1 MQKQNKII
9 MSEKL
14 EDDNI
19 SILFV
24 DDEKNILSSLK
35 RLFRSEGY
43 DVHLA
48 ESGKQGLDIMQANN
62 ISLVVSDMRM
72 PEMNGAQFLEE
83 VYSKWPSTIRI
94 LLTGYSEI
102 SSTID
107 AINKGNIYKY
117 ISKPWEENDLK
128 QTVRNALE
136 SKKIEQ
142 ERDRLLKLTRKQNE
156 ELQAFNAN
164 LENRV
169 ESRTS
174 ELNQTM
180 GMLESA
186 FESLKESYTST
197 VKVFSN
203 LIDMRLGV
211 FSGHSKIVSETARRI
226 ALKYGLTEDAAEQIA
241 YAGLLRDIGK
251 IGFPD
256 NSINKPLSSLSPES
270 QREFAKHPLIGEG
283 ILMEI
288 EPLTETA
295 KIIRSHRERFDGKGY
310 PDRLS
315 VREIPVGSRILSIVC
330 DYDALQVGTLSETRL
345 TASKAK
351 EFITSSKGSRYDPEL
366 VDMFFDII
374 NIDDQAD
381 SIKNQEVIMIP
392 AAELKQNMVLARDL
406 LTQDGILL
414 LSEGH
419 RIGEHMIRQINNLEK
434 SLNEELVIYI
444 KS

>member
-1 MQKQNKII
+1 M
-9 MSEKL
+9 
-14 EDDNI
+14 
-19 SILFV
+19 
-24 DDEKNILSSLK
+24 
-35 RLFRSEGY
+35 
-43 DVHLA
+43 
-48 ESGKQGLDIMQANN
+48 
-62 ISLVVSDMRM
+62 
-72 PEMNGAQFLEE
+72 
-83 VYSKWPSTIRI
+83 
-94 LLTGYSEI
+94 
-102 SSTID
+102 
-107 AINKGNIYKY
+107 
-117 ISKPWEENDLK
+117 
-128 QTVRNALE
+128 
-136 SKKIEQ
+136 
-142 ERDRLLKLTRKQNE
+142 
-156 ELQAFNAN
+156 
-164 LENRV
+164 V

-186 FESLKESYTST
+186 FETLKESYTST

-211 FSGHSKIVSETARRI
+211 LSGHSKIVSETARRL
-226 ALKYGLTEDAAEQIA
+226 ALTYGLTEDQAEQIS

-256 NSINKPLSSLSPES
+256 NLINVPLSSLSPDS

-315 VREIPVGSRILSIVC
+315 VREIPVGSRILSIVS

-351 EFITSSKGSRYDPEL
+351 EFIASAKGSRYDPEL
-366 VDMFFDII
+366 VDMFFNTI
-374 NIDDQAD
+374 NINDQTD
-381 SIKNQEVIMIP
+381 NIQTQEVIMI
-392 AAELKQNMVLARDL
+392 AAKELKENMVLARDL

-419 RIGEHMIRQINNLEK
+419 RLGEHMIRQINNLEK